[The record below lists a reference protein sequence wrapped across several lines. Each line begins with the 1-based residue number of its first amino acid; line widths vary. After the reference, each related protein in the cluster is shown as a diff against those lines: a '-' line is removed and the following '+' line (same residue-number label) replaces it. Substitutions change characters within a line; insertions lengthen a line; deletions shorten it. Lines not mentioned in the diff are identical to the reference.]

1 MKRVSRYCIVEEGI
15 HLYRFRSFIKGE
27 RQIENLNVKFLIRI
41 SIWGRLVGVLTV
53 FFGIFNIVQ
62 ESITPIYDL
71 FTAVFTVIGGYFLF
85 QTGIAAKNI
94 LNGKSDESS
103 GADNIF
109 ESYGYYLQITGSL
122 FIIVIVALFF
132 IFIIL

>member
-1 MKRVSRYCIVEEGI
+1 MEYTSIYIARCLIR
-15 HLYRFRSFIKGE
+15 GE
-27 RQIENLNVKFLIRI
+27 RHIEYLNRKLLHRI
-41 SIWGRLVGVLTV
+41 SIWGRLVGALTV
-53 FFGIFNIVQ
+53 LFGIFNIALD
-62 ESITPIYDL
+62 SMTPIYDL
-71 FTAVFTVIGGYFLF
+71 FTADFPVIVGYFLF
-85 QTGIAAKNI
+85 QTSIAAKNM

-109 ESYGYYLQITGSL
+109 ASYGYYLQITGSL